1 MHPSVLQFLYVLNI
15 IEKNIVEGACRV
27 TSRKLKMCF
36 PLVII
41 ILGLKLLETL

>member
-27 TSRKLKMCF
+27 TSRKMCF

-41 ILGLKLLETL
+41 ILGLRLLETL